1 MDETARVRAALA
13 VIPADDYGMWVDMAF
28 ALKNGLGDAGFEIWD
43 EWSRTAGNYD
53 ERAARVTWRS
63 AKESGG
69 KTLASLFWLA
79 RQHGFDLK
87 RSHYPDRMAS
97 ALAPSPDLIERRVR
111 EQARQQ
117 ARHAA
122 VAREAQEI
130 WQWARP
136 VGPEHP
142 YLVRKRLDAVP
153 TLRELEAPE
162 LHALLGYTP
171 ASEGEPLAGRVLV
184 VPFWIGEVMSTLE
197 LIDEHGRKS
206 SLAGGLKKG
215 GYWIAGLAPPLDEPS
230 LNAPTAPI
238 LIGEGMATVLSAY
251 RATGWVAVATL
262 SSGTLPQV
270 AGILRDRHP
279 DAELVVLG
287 DIGPGEAKARQAA
300 LESQAHLALPVF
312 AADAQINYKTATDFN
327 DMAVLAGF
335 ARVGERL
342 REIAFRHAEVAVVDV
357 DATWSVATAGRA
369 AVPPANDMEP
379 DEPKESI
386 MGNVKQRLVNEAQEP
401 SRRRGSK
408 RTAPQQAAT
417 SESPMPAAASVATSV
432 ATSAATPAT
441 VEPAVG
447 PSASEPPP
455 VASSQMAPRRPLV
468 GEPLFAV
475 ADVPNEVRALAE
487 HRFGTPLRMATP
499 RENGG
504 PYRGEVFNT
513 DHYLIQE
520 VATRSVVFHPKAQ
533 MEFVSERL
541 RWMDENARLNGSE
554 LQVGY
559 DGDRPKVYPWDRAR
573 DLLERT
579 VGSLK
584 KSARELNFSPNL
596 EVMLDQLQARSWARV
611 REARAAALEQSKERG
626 TAQDSP
632 AQYPHG
638 LDR

>member
-1 MDETARVRAALA
+1 MSAPYVDETARVRAALA
-13 VIPADDYGMWVDMAF
+13 AIPADDYGTWIDMAF
-28 ALKNGLGDAGFEIWD
+28 AVKNGLGDGGFDIWD
-43 EWSRTAGNYD
+43 EWSRTASNYD
-53 ERAARVTWRS
+53 ERAARITWRS

-87 RSHYPDRMAS
+87 RSRYPDRMAS
-97 ALAPSPDLIERRVR
+97 ALAPTPGVTERRAR

-142 YLVRKRLDAVP
+142 YLVRKHLEAVP
-153 TLRELEAPE
+153 TLRELEAAE
-162 LHALLGYTP
+162 LQALLGYAP
-171 ASEGEPLAGRVLV
+171 ASEAQPLAGRVLV
-184 VPFWIGEVMSTLE
+184 VPFWIGEAIWTLE

-215 GYWIAGLAPPLDEPS
+215 GYWMAGP
-230 LNAPTAPI
+230 APTAEESPLNEPPTPI

-251 RATGWVAVATL
+251 RATGWVALATL
-262 SSGTLPQV
+262 SSGTLPLV
-270 AGILRDRHP
+270 AGILRDRYP

-287 DIGPGEAKARQAA
+287 DIGPGEAKAWEAAQA
-300 LESQAHLALPVF
+300 SQARLGLPIF
-312 AADAQINYKTATDFN
+312 AADAQIDDKMPTDFN
-327 DMAVLAGF
+327 DMAVLSGF
-335 ARVGERL
+335 ARMGERL
-342 REIAFRHAEVAVVDV
+342 RQIAFRHVEIAGVDFDATVDV
-357 DATWSVATAGRA
+357 TTVGDAPTHL
-369 AVPPANDMEP
+369 ANGMES
-379 DEPKESI
+379 DEPKEPI
-386 MGNVKQRLVNEAQEP
+386 MGNVKERLPNEAQEP

-408 RTAPQQAAT
+408 RTAQQEMT
-417 SESPMPAAASVATSV
+417 TRESPVPMVASVT
-432 ATSAATPAT
+432 TSATA
-441 VEPAVG
+441 EPTAA
-447 PSASEPPP
+447 PSAGEPTP
-455 VASSQMAPRRPLV
+455 VASRQIAPARPPV

-475 ADVPNEVRALAE
+475 VDIPGEIRALAE
-487 HRFGTPLRMATP
+487 HRFGAPLRMATP

-513 DHYLIQE
+513 EHYLIQE

-559 DGDRPKVYPWDRAR
+559 DGDQPKVYPWDRAR

-596 EVMLDQLQARSWARV
+596 EVMLDQLHARSWARV

-626 TAQDSP
+626 AAQSP
-632 AQYPHG
+632 LAQEPPRP
-638 LDR
+638 DR